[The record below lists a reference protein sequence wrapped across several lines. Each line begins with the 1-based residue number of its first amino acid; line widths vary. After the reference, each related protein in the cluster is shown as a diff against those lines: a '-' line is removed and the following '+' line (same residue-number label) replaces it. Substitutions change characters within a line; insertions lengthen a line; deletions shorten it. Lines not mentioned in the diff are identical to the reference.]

1 MSYRRVRS
9 HTVDLCIG
17 QYKTYLNTTNS
28 VILWY
33 TYVLGLCIIFRNLG
47 VTTKKGVSYTL
58 FVGHVIE
65 VYYLFRK
72 EKSSC

>member
-1 MSYRRVRS
+1 MRS
-9 HTVDLCIG
+9 HTVDLSRG
-17 QYKTYLNTTNS
+17 QYKTCLNTTNS
-28 VILWY
+28 VTLWY
-33 TYVLGLCIIFRNLG
+33 TYVLGMGIIFRNLD